1 MSSTHFSVSSI
12 SDKQVSN
19 FRDILLNGE
28 STFDSLDATDASD
41 ISDDIANSK
50 VQPAYFGPHISMP
63 LTLENIEQ
71 MIEQFKKGKVSN
83 GRQNLI

>member
-1 MSSTHFSVSSI
+1 MPSTHFSASSI

-28 STFDSLDATDASD
+28 STFDSLEATEASN
-41 ISDDIANSK
+41 ISDEIANSE
-50 VQPAYFGPHISMP
+50 VQPAYSGPHISMP

-71 MIEQFKKGKVSN
+71 MIEQFKKGKASN
-83 GRQNLI
+83 DRH